1 MTDFV
6 KVRVYDRLQN
16 EYVIFNKEDIVLTE
30 FCDHQDENI
39 YKIINRHE
47 MSAET
52 QLWLNIT
59 KEEYDRLC
67 KELGVGE

>member
-6 KVRVYDRLQN
+6 KVHINDRLQS
-16 EYVIFNKEDIVLTE
+16 ECVIFNKEDIVLTE
-30 FCDHQDENI
+30 FCGHDENI

-67 KELGVGE
+67 KELGVE